1 MKKLGLRGFNNLWTA
16 ACAKWQ
22 QGSAPGSLAA
32 PRTPG
37 DDPQAGAL
45 PSVTVG
51 VAEGIWTRRAPC
63 LRPSTQVDK
72 CRPALLPATSQRPR
86 RPGCPDAGPRLGSSA
101 AAEPEGAGF
110 IEMRPAT
117 RSRARPSGVRCL
129 GWPDEQMTFVL
140 HAPPPSQLENI
151 SIRSQPQRCRSGG
164 FPAQERPSPVAG
176 GQMSC

>member
-1 MKKLGLRGFNNLWTA
+1 MGFS
-16 ACAKWQ
+16 K
-22 QGSAPGSLAA
+22 QGYCSGVPRLAELPQGPSDRTFWATDLEESLTWAPS
-32 PRTPG
+32 
-37 DDPQAGAL
+37 
-45 PSVTVG
+45 
-51 VAEGIWTRRAPC
+51 APC
-63 LRPSTQVDK
+63 LLPSTQVDK